1 MSGEKKDNVYSLGL
15 NVFIALAVLTIV
27 EYFIG
32 ISSFSSTT
40 LLFII
45 AFIKA
50 AAILNWFM
58 HVYRLWRPEEEGH

>member
-1 MSGEKKDNVYSLGL
+1 MNSENKANVYRTGI

-27 EYFIG
+27 EYFVSL
-32 ISSFSSTT
+32 SSFNSTV

-50 AAILNWFM
+50 AAIVNWFM
-58 HVYRLWRPEEEGH
+58 HVYRLWRPDEEGH